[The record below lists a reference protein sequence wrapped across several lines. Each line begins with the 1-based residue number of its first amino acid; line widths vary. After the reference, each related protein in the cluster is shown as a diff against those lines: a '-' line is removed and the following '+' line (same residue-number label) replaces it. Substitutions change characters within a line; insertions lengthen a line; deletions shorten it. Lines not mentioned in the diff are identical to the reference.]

1 MNRYLTF
8 LNNYLGNERSR
19 DRLYTALDLFEYPE
33 LIDTVKHK
41 SGIYIIMSPS
51 QKFIYPLG
59 ASPII
64 YIGTSNDLHR
74 RLKEHIK
81 YYGIAVEHWK
91 DHTRWIYGRYNYII
105 SYGGKVYYMLTQGR
119 ETNKALESK
128 ALEGFY
134 DRFGALL
141 AGNGA
146 FSFR

>member
-1 MNRYLTF
+1 MNRILTF
-8 LNNYLGNERSR
+8 LNNYLGYKRPQ
-19 DRLYTALDLFEYPE
+19 DRLYTALDLFEEPE
-33 LIDTVKHK
+33 LIDTIQHK
-41 SGIYIIMSPS
+41 AGIYIIMSPT
-51 QKFIYPLG
+51 QEFVYPLG

-81 YYGIAVEHWK
+81 YYKIAVEHWR
-91 DHTRWIYGRYNYII
+91 DHSRWIYSRYNYII
-105 SYGGKVYYMLTQGR
+105 SYGGMVYYMLIQGR

-134 DRFGALL
+134 DKFGALPV
-141 AGNGA
+141 GNGA

>member
-19 DRLYTALDLFEYPE
+19 DRLYTALDLFEHTE

-134 DRFGALL
+134 DRFGALPV
-141 AGNGA
+141 GNGA

>member
-1 MNRYLTF
+1 MNRNLTF
-8 LNNYLGNERSR
+8 LNNYLGCERPK
-19 DRLYTALDLFEYPE
+19 DRLYTALDLFEKPE
-33 LIDTVKHK
+33 LIDTIQHK
-41 SGIYIIMSPS
+41 SGIYIIMSPT
-51 QKFIYPLG
+51 QKFIYPRS

-91 DHTRWIYGRYNYII
+91 DNTRWIYSRYNYII
-105 SYGGKVYYMLTQGR
+105 AYGGRVYYMLTQGR

-134 DRFGALL
+134 DKFGALPV
-141 AGNGA
+141 GNGA

>member
-8 LNNYLGNERSR
+8 LNNYLGYERSR
-19 DRLYTALDLFEYPE
+19 DRIYTALDLFEHQE
-33 LIDTVKHK
+33 LIDKVKHK
-41 SGIYIIMSPS
+41 PGIYIIMSPT
-51 QKFIYPLG
+51 QKFIYPFG

-64 YIGTSNDLHR
+64 YIGTSNDLNR

-81 YYGIAVEHWK
+81 YYGIAFEHMK
-91 DHTRWIYGRYNYII
+91 DNTRWIYGRYNYII
-105 SYGGKVYYMLTQGR
+105 KYGGKVYYMLTQGR

-134 DRFGALL
+134 DKFGALPV
-141 AGNGA
+141 GNGA